1 MRTLC
6 MLLMM
11 YCVFP
16 AVMGRLKVHEVDIV
30 NYYPLLKEYLLEF
43 ACNRLPDLEKHK
55 VPVQKLLVQKL

>member
-1 MRTLC
+1 
-6 MLLMM
+6 
-11 YCVFP
+11 
-16 AVMGRLKVHEVDIV
+16 MGRLKVHEVDIV